1 MITGKVLTVCPVC
14 GTRQKV
20 TVSFRHLDTTFEDTT
35 VICVNCNSVLVVV
48 DNNHLPTDVD

>member
-35 VICVNCNSVLVVV
+35 VICINCNSVLIVT